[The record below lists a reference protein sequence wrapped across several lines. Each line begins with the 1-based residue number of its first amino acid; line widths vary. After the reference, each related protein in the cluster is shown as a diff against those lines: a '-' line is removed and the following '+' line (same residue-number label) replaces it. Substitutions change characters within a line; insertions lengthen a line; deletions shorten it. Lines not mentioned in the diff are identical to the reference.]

1 MPPGKEPHRER
12 RGELSGRRHTR
23 RRTPMNRKGLWA
35 ACVILIL
42 LVVGAGALTTVGAGY
57 AKDEDTA
64 RAKCSKATLDGTYL
78 FAFNG
83 VEIQGNDKQVPFAI
97 AGYAVFDGNGKEKG
111 VASSNFN
118 GEVTRN
124 ESVSAT
130 YTVKADCTGTVTYG
144 PKEALDLFIAPN
156 GSMFTF
162 VQIKP
167 HQQVTSGVELQ
178 GTAKRVGD

>member
-1 MPPGKEPHRER
+1 
-12 RGELSGRRHTR
+12 
-23 RRTPMNRKGLWA
+23 MNRKGLWA
-35 ACVILIL
+35 WGVALIL
-42 LVVGAGALTTVGAGY
+42 LVVVGAAALSTVGAGY
-57 AKDEDTA
+57 AKDENA
-64 RAKCSKATLDGTYL
+64 SSRAKCSKATLDGTYL

-83 VEIQGNDKQVPFAI
+83 VEIQGNDEQVPFAI

-130 YTVKADCTGTVTYG
+130 YTVKADCTGTVTYRDG
-144 PKEALDLFIAPN
+144 SQIDVFIAPD

-162 VQIKP
+162 VQTKP
-167 HQQVTSGVELQ
+167 SELVGSGFQ
-178 GTAKRVGD
+178 PRGTAKRVGE

>member
-1 MPPGKEPHRER
+1 
-12 RGELSGRRHTR
+12 
-23 RRTPMNRKGLWA
+23 MNRAGLWA
-35 ACVILIL
+35 ACVVLIL
-42 LVVGAGALTTVGAGY
+42 LLVGAGALTTVGAGY

-64 RAKCSKATLDGTYL
+64 GAKKCSEATLEGTYL

-83 VEIQGNDKQVPFAI
+83 VEIKGNNDQVPFAI

-118 GEVTRN
+118 GKVTRN

-130 YTVKADCTGTVTYG
+130 YTVKADCTGTVTYRDG
-144 PKEALDLFIAPN
+144 SQIDVFIAPD

-162 VQIKP
+162 VQTKP
-167 HQQVTSGVELQ
+167 SELVGSGFEPR
-178 GTAKRVGD
+178 GTAKRVRE